1 MAAQHIGY
9 YNDPEDIKYLAKKTP
24 EAIVRYYKRG
34 YGAFMTSTDSMQSN
48 ARGLRP
54 VTVGKQKFYVRKSI
68 SMSDLESW
76 DNFIDL
82 YKA

>member
-1 MAAQHIGY
+1 MAKYLGY

-34 YGAFMTSTDSMQSN
+34 YGAFMTSTVQSN

-54 VTVGKQKFYVRKSI
+54 VTVGKQKFYVQKSI
-68 SMSDLESW
+68 SMSNLESE
-76 DNFIDL
+76 DNFIDIF
-82 YKA
+82 KA

>member
-1 MAAQHIGY
+1 MAQHIGY

-34 YGAFMTSTDSMQSN
+34 YGSFMTSTDSKQSN

-54 VTVGKQKFYVRKSI
+54 VSVGKQKFYVRKSI
-68 SMSDLESW
+68 NLTRLDSEY
-76 DNFIDL
+76 NFIDI

>member
-1 MAAQHIGY
+1 MAQHIGY
-9 YNDPEDIKYLAKKTP
+9 YNDPEDIKALAGETP
-24 EAIVRYYKRG
+24 EAIVRYYRRG
-34 YGAFMTSTDSMQSN
+34 HGAFMPSTDSRQGN

-68 SMSDLESW
+68 DLAALDSW

-82 YKA
+82 YRA

>member
-1 MAAQHIGY
+1 MARHIGY

-34 YGAFMTSTDSMQSN
+34 CGAFMTSTDPEQSN
-48 ARGLRP
+48 AQGLRP
-54 VTVGKQKFYVRKSI
+54 VSVGKQKFYVRKSI
-68 SMSDLESW
+68 SMSDLDSE
-76 DNFIDL
+76 DNFIDI